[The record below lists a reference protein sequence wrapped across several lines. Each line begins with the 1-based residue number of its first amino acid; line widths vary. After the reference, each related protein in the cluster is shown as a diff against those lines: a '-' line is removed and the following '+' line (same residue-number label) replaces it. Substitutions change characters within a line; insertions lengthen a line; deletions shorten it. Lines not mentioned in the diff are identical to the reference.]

1 MSGPRVWV
9 DENDLRLVLR
19 AADGLEETA
28 TDLCTPAMREARDR
42 LLIQLDPLPPPPLRP
57 YRANMQ
63 GHGA

>member
-19 AADGLEETA
+19 MIERGEHRTSEMWEALGRVRVALE
-28 TDLCTPAMREARDR
+28 
-42 LLIQLDPLPPPPLRP
+42 PPPHRPLQP